1 MPHLGK
7 QTAKVGKMYIDTDSN
22 GKWFVNV
29 QAYFE
34 GDEKP
39 LYSRVYITE
48 KSANIAHAKLKK
60 VGFDTKAR
68 SSSEIND
75 NESICQGNEFLANV
89 FENGKYL
96 NFDIVIEREK
106 KSKEQLNS
114 LDALMKK
121 AAPEGEDGQELP
133 F

>member
-1 MPHLGK
+1 M
-7 QTAKVGKMYIDTDSN
+7 
-22 GKWFVNV
+22 
-29 QAYFE
+29 
-34 GDEKP
+34 
-39 LYSRVYITE
+39 
-48 KSANIAHAKLKK
+48 
-60 VGFDTKAR
+60 
-68 SSSEIND
+68 
-75 NESICQGNEFLANV
+75 

-121 AAPEGEDGQELP
+121 AEPEGEDGQELP